1 MKEFMK
7 ERGEL
12 AVDMGTRRQMGVRIQ
27 IGVQEGDD
35 DVQLS
40 FALLKK
46 NTKLAGGGKNKHTYG
61 NDVYLKKDCT

>member
-46 NTKLAGGGKNKHTYG
+46 NTKLAGEERTNTHMVMMYT
-61 NDVYLKKDCT
+61 